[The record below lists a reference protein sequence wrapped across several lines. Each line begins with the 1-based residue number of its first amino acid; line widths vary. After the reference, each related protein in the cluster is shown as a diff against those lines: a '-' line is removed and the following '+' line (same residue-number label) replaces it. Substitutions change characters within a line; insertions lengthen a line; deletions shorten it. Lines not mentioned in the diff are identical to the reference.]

1 MNEVMTVPEIEARFN
16 SEWVLLEDV
25 QVNEAGEIASGAV
38 LYHSK
43 DRDEVYRKAVELR
56 PQRFA
61 TLYTGKMPPN
71 SALVL

>member
-1 MNEVMTVPEIEARFN
+1 MNKALTLAEIEAQFD

-25 QVNEAGEIASGAV
+25 QVSEAGEIVSGTV

-61 TLYTGKMPPN
+61 TLYTGKMPAN

>member
-25 QVNEAGEIASGAV
+25 QVNEAGEIASGTV

-43 DRDEVYRKAVELR
+43 DRDQVDRKLLELR
-56 PQRFA
+56 PRRFA
-61 TLYTGKMPPN
+61 TLYTGKMPAN
-71 SALVL
+71 TAIVL